1 MSDTLTVDHRVDR
14 RYITIGQ
21 TARYLGVSYRTVQ
34 DMLGDGRLKAYAN
47 GSRVIRLRL
56 DEVDAS
62 MRPVGGDAA

>member
-1 MSDTLTVDHRVDR
+1 MSDTLTVDDRVDR

-21 TARYLGVSYRTVQ
+21 TAEYLSLSYRTVQ
-34 DMLGDGRLKAYAN
+34 DMIRDGRLRAYAN

-62 MRPVGGDAA
+62 MVPLGGDAA